1 MDRAPGKAECV
12 ILGLS
17 LLCDLGLIDFLHLSF
32 LLGQKGM
39 EMHSSQV
46 ALRM

>member
-1 MDRAPGKAECV
+1 MIPGLV
-12 ILGLS
+12 SQFGLS

-32 LLGQKGM
+32 LLGQEGM

>member
-1 MDRAPGKAECV
+1 MIPGLGSEF
-12 ILGLS
+12 GLS
-17 LLCDLGLIDFLHLSF
+17 LLCDLGLIDFLHFSF

-46 ALRM
+46 ALRT